1 MGKSFMK
8 PPEEAKRELVL
19 QWLAKADDDWRLS
32 HRLATDPESYAEAT
46 AFHAQ
51 QAAEE
56 YLKAFLTWH
65 QIEFPK
71 THDIKR
77 LLKLASTRDPNLA
90 GELPDAADLTA
101 YAVEYRYPG
110 EYPPV
115 TTDDAASAV
124 AVADRV
130 RDHVRRRLPVDV
142 LD

>member
-1 MGKSFMK
+1 MR
-8 PPEEAKRELVL
+8 PPEEGKRELVRR
-19 QWLAKADDDWRLS
+19 WLEKAEDDWRLS
-32 HRLATDPESYAEAT
+32 HRLATDSEAYAEAT

-51 QAAEE
+51 QAVEK

-77 LLKLASTRDPNLA
+77 LLKLLSECDPDLA
-90 GELPDAADLTA
+90 QELFDAAALTA

-115 TTDDAASAV
+115 TPDEAARAV
-124 AVADRV
+124 GIADRV
-130 RDHVRRRLPVDV
+130 RDHIRSRLPADLVD
-142 LD
+142 

>member
-1 MGKSFMK
+1 MK
-8 PPEEAKRELVL
+8 PPEEAKRELVAR
-19 QWLAKADDDWRLS
+19 WLEKAEDDWRLS
-32 HRLATDPESYAEAT
+32 HRLARDPESYTEAT

-51 QAAEE
+51 QAVEK

-65 QIEFPK
+65 QVEFPK

-77 LLKLASTRDPNLA
+77 LLKLASAQDPSLT
-90 GELPDAADLTA
+90 ERLSDAAELTA

-124 AVADRV
+124 AVADHV
-130 RDHVRRRLPVDV
+130 RDEIRKRLPV
-142 LD
+142 

>member
-1 MGKSFMK
+1 MK
-8 PPEEAKRELVL
+8 PPDEARQELTR
-19 QWLAKADDDWRLS
+19 QWLEKAEDDWRLC
-32 HRLATDPESYAEAT
+32 HRLATDSSYAEAT

-51 QAAEE
+51 QAVEK

-65 QIEFPK
+65 QVEFPK

-77 LLKLASTRDPNLA
+77 LLKLASARDPSLTE
-90 GELPDAADLTA
+90 ELSEAADLTA

-115 TTDDAASAV
+115 TTDDATRAV

-130 RDHVRRRLPVDV
+130 RDHIRKRLPAGEMEGLTD
-142 LD
+142 DR